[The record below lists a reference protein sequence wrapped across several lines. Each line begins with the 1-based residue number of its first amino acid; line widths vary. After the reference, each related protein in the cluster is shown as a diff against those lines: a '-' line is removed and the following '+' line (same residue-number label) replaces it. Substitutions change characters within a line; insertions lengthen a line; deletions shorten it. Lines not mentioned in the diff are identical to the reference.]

1 MLAENFPDLEK
12 LYGQGALSGYLGG
25 QQIDAARKSQQ
36 INQQSALQEMFWK
49 DQTMPAD
56 IGYKKA
62 LTGQTEETARGQ
74 RFKNDFNDS
83 YKDDVYK
90 KELARIAKETKED
103 DLKAAEASI
112 NDMALNLGPGSDPN
126 LVKTIDFLRSQ
137 FKDVWA
143 EREKQKYMLDR
154 QAALEEQRGK
164 NQQAAA
170 AARAARTGS
179 VSALDKAMVSGD
191 PYQVAAAYDKMAQS
205 TDDPEER
212 AFYVQKSQEYRMMGM
227 QRDAA
232 RNPGT
237 APGQINRGEMGIP
250 VNPAFPPAQPP
261 IQRGASGA
269 APKKA
274 PTNAQEAQAAGWKI
288 MTDKNG
294 KKAYVSPDKT
304 QFFEVQ

>member
-1 MLAENFPDLEK
+1 MLQENFPDLQK

-36 INQQSALQEMFWK
+36 INQQGALQDMFWK
-49 DQTMPAD
+49 DQTTPVDMQ
-56 IGYKKA
+56 YKQA

-112 NDMALNLGPGSDPN
+112 NEMALNLGPGSNPN
-126 LVKTIDFLRSQ
+126 LVKTIDFLRRQ

-170 AARAARTGS
+170 AARNARTGGITAIEK
-179 VSALDKAMVSGD
+179 ALVSGN
-191 PYQVAAAYDKMAQS
+191 PNQVAAAYDKLAQGA
-205 TDDPEER
+205 DDPEER
-212 AFYVQKSQEYRMMGM
+212 AFYVQKSQEYRALAA
-227 QRDAA
+227 QQDAA

-250 VNPAFPPAQPP
+250 VNPALPPAQPP
-261 IQRGASGA
+261 IQRGEASA

>member
-36 INQQSALQEMFWK
+36 INQQGALQEMFWK
-49 DQTMPAD
+49 DQTTPVDMQ
-56 IGYKKA
+56 YKQA
-62 LTGQTEETARGQ
+62 LTGQTNETARGQ
-74 RFKNDFNDS
+74 RFKNDFNDT

-90 KELARIAKETKED
+90 REVSRLAKEMNED
-103 DLKAAEASI
+103 DLKSADAQIQKMLYDDSPQVRGIAQMLLS
-112 NDMALNLGPGSDPN
+112 N
-126 LVKTIDFLRSQ
+126 T
-137 FKDVWA
+137 KDIIA

-164 NQQAAA
+164 NQVAAKAAGATAPAKALTMQQYEAMLRQKAAEGDQMAIQSLAQLEEDKRRKAAA
-170 AARAARTGS
+170 G
-179 VSALDKAMVSGD
+179 ALIQDKRVRELLG
-191 PYQVAAAYDKMAQS
+191 YD
-205 TDDPEER
+205 
-212 AFYVQKSQEYRMMGM
+212 
-227 QRDAA
+227 DAA
-232 RNPGT
+232 TDTSSTGKVK
-237 APGQINRGEMGIP
+237 E
-250 VNPAFPPAQPP
+250 
-261 IQRGASGA
+261 

>member
-1 MLAENFPDLEK
+1 MLQENFPDLQK

-36 INQQSALQEMFWK
+36 INQQGALQDMFWK
-49 DQTMPAD
+49 DQSMPAD

-90 KELARIAKETKED
+90 KELARIARETKED
-103 DLKAAEASI
+103 DLKSAEASI

-164 NQQAAA
+164 NQ
-170 AARAARTGS
+170 
-179 VSALDKAMVSGD
+179 
-191 PYQVAAAYDKMAQS
+191 VAAKAAGAGNPKPMSMSQYEAFLRQKAAEGDSSAAQS
-205 TDDPEER
+205 LAQLEEDQRRRREASVLVQDKRVRELLGLDDGRPDNSSTG
-212 AFYVQKSQEYRMMGM
+212 K
-227 QRDAA
+227 
-232 RNPGT
+232 
-237 APGQINRGEMGIP
+237 
-250 VNPAFPPAQPP
+250 VNE
-261 IQRGASGA
+261 

>member
-1 MLAENFPDLEK
+1 MLQENFPDLQK

-36 INQQSALQEMFWK
+36 INQQGALQDMFWK
-49 DQTMPAD
+49 DQSMPAD

-74 RFKNDFNDS
+74 RFKNDFNDT

-90 KELARIAKETKED
+90 REVSRLAKEMNED
-103 DLKAAEASI
+103 DLKSADAQIQKMLYDDSPQVRGIAQMLLS
-112 NDMALNLGPGSDPN
+112 N
-126 LVKTIDFLRSQ
+126 T
-137 FKDVWA
+137 KDIIA

-170 AARAARTGS
+170 AARAARTGGIA
-179 VSALDKAMVSGD
+179 ALDKALVSGN
-191 PYQVAAAYDKMAQS
+191 PNQVAAAYDKMAQDS
-205 TDDPEER
+205 TDPEER
-212 AFYVQKSQEYRMMGM
+212 AFYVQKSQEYRALAA
-227 QRDAA
+227 QQDAA

-250 VNPAFPPAQPP
+250 VNPALPPVQPP
-261 IQRGASGA
+261 IQRGEAGA

>member
-1 MLAENFPDLEK
+1 MLQENFPDLQK

-36 INQQSALQEMFWK
+36 INQQGALQDMFWK
-49 DQTMPAD
+49 DQTTPVDMQ
-56 IGYKKA
+56 YKQA
-62 LTGQTEETARGQ
+62 LTGQTNETARGQ
-74 RFKNDFNDS
+74 KFKNDFNDT

-90 KELARIAKETKED
+90 REVKRLAKEMNED
-103 DLKAAEASI
+103 DLKSADAQIQKMLYDDSPQVRGIAQMLLS
-112 NDMALNLGPGSDPN
+112 N
-126 LVKTIDFLRSQ
+126 T
-137 FKDVWA
+137 KDIIA

-164 NQQAAA
+164 NQVAAKAAGATAPTKALTMQQYEAMLRQKAAEGDQMAIQSLAQLEEDKRRKAAA
-170 AARAARTGS
+170 G
-179 VSALDKAMVSGD
+179 ALIQDKRVRELLG
-191 PYQVAAAYDKMAQS
+191 YD
-205 TDDPEER
+205 
-212 AFYVQKSQEYRMMGM
+212 
-227 QRDAA
+227 DAA
-232 RNPGT
+232 TDTSSTGK
-237 APGQINRGEMGIP
+237 AKE
-250 VNPAFPPAQPP
+250 
-261 IQRGASGA
+261 

>member
-1 MLAENFPDLEK
+1 MLQENFPDLQK

-36 INQQSALQEMFWK
+36 INQQGALQDMFWK
-49 DQTMPAD
+49 DQTTPVDMQ
-56 IGYKKA
+56 YKQA

-74 RFKNDFNDS
+74 RFKNDFNDT

-112 NDMALNLGPGSDPN
+112 NEMALNLGPGSDPN

-137 FKDVWA
+137 FKDIWA

-164 NQQAAA
+164 NQAAA
-170 AARAARTGS
+170 KAAGATAPAKALTMQQYEAMLRQKAAEGDQMAIQS
-179 VSALDKAMVSGD
+179 LAQLEEDKRRK
-191 PYQVAAAYDKMAQS
+191 AAAGALIQDKRVRELLGYD
-205 TDDPEER
+205 
-212 AFYVQKSQEYRMMGM
+212 
-227 QRDAA
+227 DAA
-232 RNPGT
+232 TDTSSTGK
-237 APGQINRGEMGIP
+237 GKE
-250 VNPAFPPAQPP
+250 
-261 IQRGASGA
+261 

-294 KKAYVSPDKT
+294 KKAYVNPDKT

>member
-36 INQQSALQEMFWK
+36 INQQGALQEMFWK

-90 KELARIAKETKED
+90 REVSRLAKEMNED
-103 DLKAAEASI
+103 DLKSADAQIQKMLYDDSPQVRGIAQMLLS
-112 NDMALNLGPGSDPN
+112 N
-126 LVKTIDFLRSQ
+126 T
-137 FKDVWA
+137 KDIIA

-164 NQQAAA
+164 NQVAAKAAGATAPAKALTMQQYEAMLRQKAAEGDQMAIQSLAQLEEDKRRKAAA
-170 AARAARTGS
+170 G
-179 VSALDKAMVSGD
+179 ALIQDKRVRELLG
-191 PYQVAAAYDKMAQS
+191 YD
-205 TDDPEER
+205 
-212 AFYVQKSQEYRMMGM
+212 
-227 QRDAA
+227 DAA
-232 RNPGT
+232 TDNSSTGK
-237 APGQINRGEMGIP
+237 
-250 VNPAFPPAQPP
+250 VNE
-261 IQRGASGA
+261 
-269 APKKA
+269 APKKV